1 MKFGTDEVSC
11 YGFFRKRARVTEGAT
26 TSSSDQASGGCELAI
41 LKLQDSKNKISQ
53 QNQEVWALLM
63 EIKKDVTAI
72 KGASLEYLPAVR
84 ESTSDIKSV
93 LRSMPQP
100 TGVRADVSTTVM
112 LKPAAT
118 TMEEFEEWLTSLV
131 RTVLLFP
138 RLTCMHAE
146 YAMGLSLDV
155 P

>member
-1 MKFGTDEVSC
+1 M
-11 YGFFRKRARVTEGAT
+11 
-26 TSSSDQASGGCELAI
+26 
-41 LKLQDSKNKISQ
+41 NKISQ
-53 QNQEVWALLM
+53 QNREVWALLM

-84 ESTSDIKSV
+84 EGTSDIKSM
-93 LRSMPQP
+93 LRSMTQP
-100 TGVRADVSTTVM
+100 TGFKADVSTTVM

-118 TMEEFEEWLTSLV
+118 TMEEFDEWLTSLV

-146 YAMGLSLDV
+146 YAMGLSHDV